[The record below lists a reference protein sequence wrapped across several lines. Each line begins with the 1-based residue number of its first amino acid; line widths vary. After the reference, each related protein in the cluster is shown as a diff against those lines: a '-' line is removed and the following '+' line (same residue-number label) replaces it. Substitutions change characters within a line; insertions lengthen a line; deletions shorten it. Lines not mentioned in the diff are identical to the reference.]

1 MSTTDPRVE
10 CSQIL
15 NKTQL
20 QCLEQNS
27 IIIWALAKL
36 PKQDHQ
42 LALSNYPHQPESNK
56 SSLDNISLV
65 SESVVRVD
73 NDRS

>member
-1 MSTTDPRVE
+1 MSMGKVIVRRNFPTM
-10 CSQIL
+10 
-15 NKTQL
+15 
-20 QCLEQNS
+20 
-27 IIIWALAKL
+27 

-65 SESVVRVD
+65 SESVARVD
-73 NDRS
+73 NDRT

>member
-1 MSTTDPRVE
+1 MGKVIVRRNFPTM
-10 CSQIL
+10 
-15 NKTQL
+15 
-20 QCLEQNS
+20 
-27 IIIWALAKL
+27 

-42 LALSNYPHQPESNK
+42 LALSNYPHQPEANK

-73 NDRS
+73 NDRSWFW